1 MNRENQ
7 ASRNQARIGAFR
19 LARVALVGAAARGSM
34 ICTLAARMMNP

>member
-19 LARVALVGAAARGSM
+19 LARVALVGGRGKGVG
-34 ICTLAARMMNP
+34 RQG